1 MIKVLGI
8 KRVLTLVALFGVN
21 VALAAMLYL
30 VVLPGKAGTEQE
42 LNSTRAAVQSR
53 RTEVA
58 RLQTE
63 YQQIQQEKNLFG
75 DLENSGFFGSQDRLE
90 ARKTMESIQTASHV
104 LSAKYNINAVMSKE
118 NAAAAISDHVIL
130 QSPVSV
136 QIDALDD
143 VDVYSFLYW
152 IENGFPGQAL
162 ITDITLERKQDID
175 ENVLKQIGNGT
186 PAVLMT
192 ASINFAWNTFVPR
205 DKSPVPSGQ
214 APVPQ

>member
-8 KRVLTLVALFGVN
+8 KRVLTLLILFGIN

-30 VVLPGKAGTEQE
+30 VVLPSKDKTEQE
-42 LNSTRAAVQSR
+42 LRTTRAAVQSR
-53 RTEVA
+53 RTEVT

-63 YQQIQQEKNLFG
+63 YQQIQQEKSLFG
-75 DLENSGFFGSQDRLE
+75 DLENSGFFGTQDRLE
-90 ARKTMESIQTASHV
+90 ARKTMESIQSASHV
-104 LSAKYNINAVMSKE
+104 LSAKYNINAVMPKE
-118 NAAAAISDHVIL
+118 NSAAALSDHIVL

-175 ENVLKQIGNGT
+175 ENVLKQIGNGV
-186 PAVLMT
+186 PSVLMS
-192 ASINFAWNTFVPR
+192 ASVNFAWNTFVPR
-205 DKSPVPSGQ
+205 DKSPVPSGPSA
-214 APVPQ
+214 APR